1 MSEPIIMYGKPVA
14 DKIKQEVRSF
24 LDFTNYTPELA
35 IVSIGNDPASE
46 VYMRNKLKA
55 AEECGIKAIKLA
67 LPDDLQMYEYIE
79 ILNKASRN
87 YNAAILQLPLPEH
100 LRSFEHLLTNTI
112 NAQVD
117 VDCLTDTNIG
127 ILHSNSNM
135 LSYAPCTPAAII
147 DILRYYDIKI
157 AGKNVVVIGRSNI
170 VGRPVA
176 EMLLQK
182 NATVTICHTKTKD
195 LKQHTLNADILI
207 CAAGCKNLI
216 TADMVKEGVVIV
228 DVSIN
233 RDENG
238 LCGDVDFENVAPKCY
253 AITPVPKG
261 VGPVTVA
268 ELMNNVSMTRDKA

>member
-55 AEECGIKAIKLA
+55 AEECGIKASKIA

-79 ILNKASRN
+79 ILKKASRN
-87 YNAAILQLPLPEH
+87 YNAVILQLPLPEH
-100 LRSFEHLLTNTI
+100 IREFEHLLTNTI

-117 VDCLTDTNIG
+117 VDCLTDLNMG

-135 LSYAPCTPAAII
+135 LSYFPCTPAAII
-147 DILRYYDIKI
+147 DILKYYDIKI

-207 CAAGCKNLI
+207 CAAGHKNLI

-268 ELMNNVSMTRDKA
+268 ELMNNVSMTRNKE